1 MSNYERGHFRRSK
14 TLSRY
19 KEMIKL
25 QTIAIYRV
33 KLVLVLS
40 AFYPPLNERER
51 GWVALVILQNKLAL
65 IVKVA

>member
-1 MSNYERGHFRRSK
+1 
-14 TLSRY
+14 
-19 KEMIKL
+19 MIKL

-40 AFYPPLNERER
+40 AFYPPLNEGER
-51 GWVALVILQNKLAL
+51 GWVALVILQNKLAP